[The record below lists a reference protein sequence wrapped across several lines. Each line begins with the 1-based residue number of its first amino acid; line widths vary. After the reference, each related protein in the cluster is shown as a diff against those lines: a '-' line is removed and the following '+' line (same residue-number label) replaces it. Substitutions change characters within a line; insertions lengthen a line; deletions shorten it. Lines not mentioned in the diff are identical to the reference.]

1 MKKKGFK
8 WVLRVAF
15 AVVFFVSTALLAGK
29 LQDGFSGSSDYE
41 QALEIARGGQ
51 TLPVTET
58 VPAETAAAVPVPTE
72 TQQPEERW
80 VPAPLEEDDPHLP
93 ELEAIDLDALRKNTA
108 FITL

>member
-41 QALEIARGGQ
+41 QALEIADKLGISRSY
-51 TLPVTET
+51 VS
-58 VPAETAAAVPVPTE
+58 
-72 TQQPEERW
+72 R
-80 VPAPLEEDDPHLP
+80 
-93 ELEAIDLDALRKNTA
+93 I
-108 FITL
+108 